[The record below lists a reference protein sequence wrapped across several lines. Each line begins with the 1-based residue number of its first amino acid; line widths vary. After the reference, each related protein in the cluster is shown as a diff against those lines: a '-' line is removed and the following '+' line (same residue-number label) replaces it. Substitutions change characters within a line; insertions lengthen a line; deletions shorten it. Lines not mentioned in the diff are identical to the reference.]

1 MQSSRR
7 RALQC
12 VAILLVATLGTT
24 SVDAQTITAAG
35 EPAQLDVRAA
45 GERSIRITL
54 KPVSFKEEFPVNP
67 AVVARSYASP
77 ALSLR
82 AVTRPVRKTVGALS
96 VEVRPN
102 PLTAAHHEPAPA
114 PWSRRSSS
122 RTTARSRSGSTST
135 PCSAWAKA
143 VRCRSKD
150 RPWREQPVQ
159 FDRRGRLDTMQPR
172 WQADMYGSRN
182 PVAMLLGT
190 GGWGLFVAAPWGQVD
205 LRKADRGVFIPWKP
219 SDAERVPQN
228 ERNQQQALAKGL
240 PPPDAVVPGLFDVF
254 VFDAA
259 DPAQALKDFSVD
271 HRTRGDAAAVGARA
285 TCSRTGRSRTTRRC
299 SASPRRSVASRFRSM
314 R

>member
-1 MQSSRR
+1 MQSQRR

-12 VAILLVATLGTT
+12 FAILLIATLGTT
-24 SVDAQTITAAG
+24 RVDAQTITAAG

-67 AVVARSYASP
+67 AVVARRYASP

-82 AVTRPVRKTVGALS
+82 AITQPVRKTVGALS
-96 VEVRPN
+96 VEVRPD
-102 PLTAAHHEPAPA
+102 PLTLRITNRAGALVQEIVFESDGTLSFRLDEHPVLGLGEGGPLPE
-114 PWSRRSSS
+114 
-122 RTTARSRSGSTST
+122 
-135 PCSAWAKA
+135 
-143 VRCRSKD
+143 KD
-150 RPWREQPVQ
+150 TPWREQPVQ

-205 LRKADRGVFIPWKP
+205 LRKSDRGVFIPWRP

-259 DPAQALKDFSVD
+259 DPAQAMKDFSVI
-271 HRTRGDAAAVGARA
+271 TGPAAMPPLWALA